1 MCRLVCG
8 EDRDYVCLPTPP
20 AGISRDVTFPIT
32 SLMNG
37 GIRDVCGVSEKP
49 FAELWFSFRRGG
61 LKNTDQQKEGQRMR
75 GRDEWPQTERGAG
88 GGGGTVMMGEGEE
101 RWLRGGGGQEA
112 SK

>member
-1 MCRLVCG
+1 
-8 EDRDYVCLPTPP
+8 
-20 AGISRDVTFPIT
+20 
-32 SLMNG
+32 MNG

-75 GRDEWPQTERGAG
+75 GRDEWPQTERGGGRGGGDGDDG
-88 GGGGTVMMGEGEE
+88 GGGRTVFA
-101 RWLRGGGGQEA
+101 RRRRTR